1 MGRRPSLVFCIT
13 AVLALIVSSM
23 PNSYAAKTGS
33 ACKQLNAKNWDG
45 DNPIVCKKKKG
56 KLIWSK
62 FSDSTS
68 TSKNAKPNSNDITFE
83 VVIIEREAV
92 GQIGLYSD
100 QGDGSDSHGLRVCS
114 QESIR
119 WIGGVKVINYLKV
132 TSATELKLKD
142 ASSVVVGLEKASKV
156 SWQKTE
162 TYTSQDGAFT
172 YPKGTCSFAATFKV
186 KASDF
191 FSLEIPN
198 FSKPIDFSRQELE
211 KNQFRLYLTI

>member
-1 MGRRPSLVFCIT
+1 MTRTRTLILAFVLMSSLLFFTSPSSF
-13 AVLALIVSSM
+13 
-23 PNSYAAKTGS
+23 AAKTGS
-33 ACKQLNAKNWDG
+33 ACKKINAKSWDG
-45 DNPIVCKKKKG
+45 DTPIVCKKKKG

-68 TSKNAKPNSNDITFE
+68 TSKNTKPDSNDITFE

-92 GQIGLYSD
+92 GQISLYSD

-119 WIGGVKVINYLKV
+119 WIGGVKIINYLKV

-156 SWQKTE
+156 SWQKTGM
-162 TYTSQDGAFT
+162 YTSQDGTST

-186 KASDF
+186 KAGDF